1 MQALLRIIRQYWGQR
16 PGGQRQRLGRW
27 RWSSFAA
34 VGAALLGL
42 LVACQQPAI
51 SSVDSQNRGS
61 AIAAA
66 PKVDVDPEFEAKVL
80 QVLRNNPAVI
90 LESVS
95 RYNQDQ
101 ASRRDTFRQTFAELV
116 QTDPTKVVGDSPVLG
131 SLNDSVVLIEF
142 SDFQCPFCARSQ
154 APLKQFMDEAGDRVA
169 LVYKHFPLN
178 SIHPHATPAAKAA
191 WAAQQQGKFWE
202 YHDRLFTNQERL
214 GESLY
219 AEIARELGLD
229 LGRFNRDRQSEAAA
243 AAVQADLELAT
254 SLGLEGTPTFLM
266 DGVPLG
272 GPPTL
277 DTFKAALARAAS

>member
-1 MQALLRIIRQYWGQR
+1 
-16 PGGQRQRLGRW
+16 
-27 RWSSFAA
+27 
-34 VGAALLGL
+34 VALLGL
-42 LVACQQPAI
+42 LMACQQPAI
-51 SSVDSQNRGS
+51 SSVNSPSQDG

-66 PKVDVDPEFEAKVL
+66 PKVDVEPDFEAKVL
-80 QVLRNNPAVI
+80 QVLRDNPQVI

-95 RYNQDQ
+95 RYNQEQ

-116 QTDPTKVVGDSPVLG
+116 QADPTKVVGESPVLG

-154 APLKQFMDEAGDRVA
+154 APLKQFMAEAGDRVA
-169 LVYKHFPLN
+169 LVFKHFPLN
-178 SIHPHATPAAKAA
+178 NIHPHATPAAKAS

-202 YHDRLFTNQERL
+202 YHDRLFANPERL

-219 AEIARELGLD
+219 TEIARELGLD

-243 AAVQADLELAT
+243 AAIQADLELAT

-266 DGVPLG
+266 NGVPLG

-277 DTFKAALARAAS
+277 DTFRAALARAAS